1 MIHKS
6 SIGEKILLMRKA
18 ERLSRREMGELTGV
32 SPNNLKNY
40 EVLGRQIPAETLILI
55 LNVDRF
61 RKYSDWLIF
70 NKINAA
76 AGQIAPP
83 LSLDGCT
90 HSEVDQV
97 STETTQKS
105 HR

>member
-1 MIHKS
+1 MIQRS
-6 SIGEKILLMRKA
+6 SIGEKIRLMREA
-18 ERLSRREMGELTGV
+18 EGLSRREMGDLTGV

-40 EVLGRQIPAETLILI
+40 EILGRQIPAETLISI
-55 LNVDRF
+55 LNIARF
-61 RKYSDWLIF
+61 RKYSDWLMF
-70 NKINAA
+70 NTTNAA

-83 LSLDGCT
+83 LSLDGSI
-90 HSEVDQV
+90 HSEADQA

>member
-18 ERLSRREMGELTGV
+18 EGLSRREVCVLTGI

-40 EVLGRQIPAETLILI
+40 ELLGRQIPAETLIL
-55 LNVDRF
+55 LLDNDVF
-61 RKYSDWLIF
+61 HKYKDWLMF
-70 NKINAA
+70 DRPNPA
-76 AGQIAPP
+76 AGQISPA
-83 LSLDGCT
+83 LSPNG
-90 HSEVDQV
+90 SENSEAAQV
-97 STETTQKS
+97 SIKTKAKS